1 MSEKPT
7 RYFKEG
13 MSQHNVEQKESSGPK
28 QTLYFLRKEKKLISG
43 NVLNQNN

>member
-13 MSQHNVEQKESSGPK
+13 MSQHNVEQKESSGTK
-28 QTLYFLRKEKKLISG
+28 QTLYFLRKEKK
-43 NVLNQNN
+43 N